1 MKKTNNFVLITDM
14 YGTLIE
20 KIPSEERD
28 IVKKGEN
35 VLKIIAPQSHNLF
48 FDFIKNI
55 KEEKYIMGYEID
67 ILEGSSV
74 KQYILHGFLKDEK
87 INITFYADEGH
98 TSEMLTEIIKIN
110 NLQINELRKKYK
122 EESLKKAKL
131 EEDVYIEI
139 TKLNNELLNSKRTI
153 EKQNA
158 QLSKYNALLED
169 LAMKDPLTGAY
180 NRRYFYEKTPDLS
193 EKIALTNG
201 RMHFTAIDLNYF
213 KKLNDHYGHD
223 FGDRILKSLVSL
235 MEKYKGKEDL
245 VFRIGG
251 DEFLIVF
258 VNKSKS
264 EIESIMGQI
273 EEGYKEATDISSIS
287 YGISEIDLVKDKRL
301 DTRRIDFYLKKADR
315 LMYNHKA
322 KVKSYGEFK
331 SST

>member
-1 MKKTNNFVLITDM
+1 MKSLKNFVLITDL
-14 YGTLIE
+14 YGTVVE
-20 KIPSEERD
+20 KIPSKEND
-28 IVKKGEN
+28 VIKTGEN
-35 VLKIIAPQSHNLF
+35 ALKIIAPQSHNLF

-55 KEEKYIMGYEID
+55 KDEKYIMGYEID
-67 ILEGSSV
+67 ISIGGVFKPYL
-74 KQYILHGFLKDEK
+74 LHGFLKDEK
-87 INITFYADEGH
+87 INLIFFADEGH
-98 TSEMLTEIIKIN
+98 TSEMLSEIIKIN
-110 NLQINELRKKYK
+110 NIQINELRKKYK
-122 EESLKKAKL
+122 EQSQEKAKI

-180 NRRYFYEKTPDLS
+180 NRRYFYEKIPELS
-193 EKIALTNG
+193 EKISRENG
-201 RMHFTAIDLNYF
+201 LLYFTAIDLNYF

-235 MEKYKGKEDL
+235 MEKNKGKEDL

-258 VNKSKS
+258 VNKNKS
-264 EIESIMGQI
+264 EIESIMGKI
-273 EEGYKEATDISSIS
+273 EEGYKETTDISSIS

-301 DTRRIDFYLKKADR
+301 DTRRIDYYLKKADR

-331 SST
+331 PST